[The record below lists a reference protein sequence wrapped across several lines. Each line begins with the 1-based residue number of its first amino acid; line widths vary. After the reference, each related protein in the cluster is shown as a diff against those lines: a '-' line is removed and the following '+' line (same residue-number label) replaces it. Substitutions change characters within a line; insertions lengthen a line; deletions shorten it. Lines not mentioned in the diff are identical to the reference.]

1 MGFMGCGKSS
11 VGRELA
17 RLLCCPFMDLDE
29 VIEEAEGRSIPEI
42 FATDGE
48 AAFRRMEAETLQN
61 LISQLPKCSRGPLP
75 LRGPLPQNLLP
86 QASRCKGPQDR
97 LLIAPEGGKMPLPHN
112 RQSGLL
118 PDTNTSIHHGKQLN
132 AVVALG
138 GGTVMTRECAE
149 MVREKTV
156 CIYLRASVETLA
168 GRLAD
173 QADGRPLL
181 AGTSLRGAQR
191 RSNLQGRIE
200 ELLALRSG
208 TYEQTAHM
216 VIDTD
221 GKSIADIAME
231 IHRNLDKI
239 S

>member
-17 RLLCCPFMDLDE
+17 RLLCCPFMDLDD

-48 AAFRRMEAETLQN
+48 AAFRRMEVEALHN
-61 LISQLPKCSRGPLP
+61 IVVHPVDSVGPLP
-75 LRGPLPQNLLP
+75 ASWAPPPSRGWQNANSIH
-86 QASRCKGPQDR
+86 QAYTP
-97 LLIAPEGGKMPLPHN
+97 
-112 RQSGLL
+112 LL
-118 PDTNTSIHHGKQLN
+118 PDGQCN

-138 GGTVMTRECAE
+138 GGTVMTEECAE
-149 MVREKTV
+149 MVRENTV
-156 CIYLRASVETLA
+156 CVYLRATVETLA

-181 AGTSLRGAQR
+181 AGTSLRGEQR
-191 RSNLQGRIE
+191 HSNLQGRIE

-208 TYEQTAHM
+208 TYEQTAQM

-221 GKSIADIAME
+221 GKSIAEIAME

>member
-1 MGFMGCGKSS
+1 MGCGKSS

-29 VIEEAEGRSIPEI
+29 VIEGAEGRSIPEI
-42 FATDGE
+42 FASDGE
-48 AAFRRMEAETLQN
+48 AAFRRIEAEHLQILLDSHN
-61 LISQLPKCSRGPLP
+61 IS
-75 LRGPLPQNLLP
+75 
-86 QASRCKGPQDR
+86 
-97 LLIAPEGGKMPLPHN
+97 
-112 RQSGLL
+112 
-118 PDTNTSIHHGKQLN
+118 

-149 MVREKTV
+149 MVREKTMCV
-156 CIYLRASVETLA
+156 YLRATVETLV
-168 GRLAD
+168 RNL
-173 QADGRPLL
+173 DGESENRPML
-181 AGTSLRGAQR
+181 
-191 RSNLQGRIE
+191 SNE
-200 ELLALRSG
+200 EPLNVRVAHLLALRSG

-221 GKSIADIAME
+221 GKSIAEIAME

>member
-29 VIEEAEGRSIPEI
+29 VIEGAEGRSIPEI

-48 AAFRRMEAETLQN
+48 AAFRRMEAEALHN
-61 LISQLPKCSRGPLP
+61 IVVHPVDSVGPLP
-75 LRGPLPQNLLP
+75 ASWAPPPSRGWQNANSIH
-86 QASRCKGPQDR
+86 QAYTP
-97 LLIAPEGGKMPLPHN
+97 
-112 RQSGLL
+112 LL
-118 PDTNTSIHHGKQLN
+118 PDGQCN

-138 GGTVMTRECAE
+138 GGTVMTEECAE
-149 MVREKTV
+149 MVRENTV
-156 CIYLRASVETLA
+156 CVYLRASVETLV
-168 GRLAD
+168 RNL
-173 QADGRPLL
+173 DGESENRPML
-181 AGTSLRGAQR
+181 
-191 RSNLQGRIE
+191 SNEDPLNVRVAH
-200 ELLALRSG
+200 LLALRSG
-208 TYEQTAHM
+208 TYEQTAQM

-221 GKSIADIAME
+221 GKSIAEIAME

>member
-1 MGFMGCGKSS
+1 MGCGKSS

-29 VIEEAEGRSIPEI
+29 VIEGAEGRSIPEI
-42 FATDGE
+42 FASDGE
-48 AAFRRMEAETLQN
+48 AAFRRMEAEHLQTLLDSN
-61 LISQLPKCSRGPLP
+61 
-75 LRGPLPQNLLP
+75 NV
-86 QASRCKGPQDR
+86 AS
-97 LLIAPEGGKMPLPHN
+97 
-112 RQSGLL
+112 
-118 PDTNTSIHHGKQLN
+118 
-132 AVVALG
+132 VVALG

-149 MVREKTV
+149 MVREKTT

-200 ELLALRSG
+200 EMLALRSG

-231 IHRNLDKI
+231 IHRNIEKI

>member
-1 MGFMGCGKSS
+1 MGCGKSS

-29 VIEEAEGRSIPEI
+29 IIEEAEGRSIPEI

-75 LRGPLPQNLLP
+75 LCGPLPL
-86 QASRCKGPQDR
+86 AG
-97 LLIAPEGGKMPLPHN
+97 GGKMPLPHN

-118 PDTNTSIHHGKQLN
+118 PDTNTSIHHGKHLN

-138 GGTVMTRECAE
+138 GGTVMRKECAE

-156 CIYLRASVETLA
+156 CVYLRATVETLV
-168 GRLAD
+168 RNL
-173 QADGRPLL
+173 DGESENRPML
-181 AGTSLRGAQR
+181 
-191 RSNLQGRIE
+191 SNE
-200 ELLALRSG
+200 EPLNVRVAHLLALRSG
-208 TYEQTAHM
+208 TYEQTAQM

>member
-1 MGFMGCGKSS
+1 MGCGKSS

-42 FATDGE
+42 FANDGE
-48 AAFRRMEAETLQN
+48 AAFRRMEAEHLQILLDSHN
-61 LISQLPKCSRGPLP
+61 IS
-75 LRGPLPQNLLP
+75 
-86 QASRCKGPQDR
+86 
-97 LLIAPEGGKMPLPHN
+97 
-112 RQSGLL
+112 
-118 PDTNTSIHHGKQLN
+118 

-138 GGTVMTRECAE
+138 GGTVMTEECAE
-149 MVREKTV
+149 MVREKTMCV
-156 CIYLRASVETLA
+156 YLRATVETLV
-168 GRLAD
+168 RNL
-173 QADGRPLL
+173 DGESENRPML
-181 AGTSLRGAQR
+181 
-191 RSNLQGRIE
+191 SNE
-200 ELLALRSG
+200 EPLNVRVAHLLALRSG

-221 GKSIADIAME
+221 GKSVEEIAME